1 MFYLWSSQSH
11 LKVIENSSWSFHWMI
26 WWNKMCGMR
35 LETPK
40 SPTQFEHSLILIIKD
55 VSHSLHLCFF
65 LFLSVIGEVKPR
77 SVCYSSGCRKWP
89 TSSGSAGSSTAE
101 SDHSPA
107 PDRPVLCCYCR
118 FWVWQKYQIQS
129 EICGDLVN
137 RVQNVCIPHCSDI
150 SPLCFLHS
158 SSSKE
163 PKARPKHLFYKYSFT
178 NNVMCLF
185 ADKQIV
191 LSIHLEVSS
200 KCEMTVSYIQLS
212 EWERVTH
219 WSVYGYARGRG
230 CGCQLAVNP
239 EWRLGP
245 GGCVALT
252 MYKIIRR
259 PPLSFPRETARHA
272 WQAFKEPPLKTPRG
286 KGHQNNLEELR
297 AHCHP
302 CDSQTEYLNG
312 VLMVLNRKGW
322 GNQGSEA

>member
-1 MFYLWSSQSH
+1 MFH
-11 LKVIENSSWSFHWMI
+11 
-26 WWNKMCGMR
+26 
-35 LETPK
+35 T
-40 SPTQFEHSLILIIKD
+40 
-55 VSHSLHLCFF
+55 LCFF

-89 TSSGSAGSSTAE
+89 TSSDSGSAGSSTAE

-129 EICGDLVN
+129 EICGDLLN
-137 RVQNVCIPHCSDI
+137 CVQNVCIPHCSDI

-178 NNVMCLF
+178 NNAMCLF

-239 EWRLGP
+239 EWRLP
-245 GGCVALT
+245 LRCQEEALEGVLRSPCT
-252 MYKIIRR
+252 KSYGD
-259 PPLSFPRETARHA
+259 PLSPSRVRQLAMPGR
-272 WQAFKEPPLKTPRG
+272 PLRSP
-286 KGHQNNLEELR
+286 L
-297 AHCHP
+297 
-302 CDSQTEYLNG
+302 
-312 VLMVLNRKGW
+312 
-322 GNQGSEA
+322 